1 MDISSLRPNASST
14 SDAAELDAVCA
25 RVGSASPGSR
35 TQASR
40 PPERRAAN
48 NAVIRHPMVCAFLA
62 VTDWPAAWD
71 RWRAE
76 DHRLGD
82 FGSFGEVRRLA
93 PDDARRYAPVA
104 ALANIGCR
112 RGGDDDEAALAVV
125 VLLSHGVEGLAAKLR
140 DRCELDEVIVTVW
153 ERVKAAEPTLGVRA
167 ASFLLRRARSRILAD
182 TAGRCFDRYTDA
194 LPVDDNREATV
205 LLQADAADAWLDAP
219 KAELESF
226 LGRAAASGAVTADD
240 IAVLR
245 QLLELERLGYGRVER
260 NTVVGDHLG
269 ITSRSMF
276 RREARL
282 LERLREVASEFSA
295 DAA

>member
-1 MDISSLRPNASST
+1 MDPRLRG
-14 SDAAELDAVCA
+14 LD
-25 RVGSASPGSR
+25 SFDDLR
-35 TQASR
+35 TL
-40 PPERRAAN
+40 P
-48 NAVIRHPMVCAFLA
+48 V
-62 VTDWPAAWD
+62 
-71 RWRAE
+71 
-76 DHRLGD
+76 
-82 FGSFGEVRRLA
+82 
-93 PDDARRYAPVA
+93 DDARRYAPVA

-125 VLLSHGVEGLAAKLR
+125 VLLSHGIEGLATKVR
-140 DRCELDEVIVTVW
+140 DRCELDEVIVAVW

-182 TAGRCFDRYTDA
+182 TADRCFDRYTDA
-194 LPVDDNREATV
+194 LAENDHGEATA
-205 LLQADAADAWLDAP
+205 LLPAEAADAWLETP
-219 KAELESF
+219 KAELESL
-226 LGRAAASGAVTADD
+226 LGRAAVSGAITADD

-260 NTVVGDHLG
+260 NTIVGDHLG

-295 DAA
+295 HAA